1 MSEDDVNQTIARLR
15 VVPAVVIDDVN
26 DAEPMAEAMV
36 RGGLPVVEV
45 TLRTPHAL
53 ESIRMLS
60 RWEGLLVGAGT
71 VTSLAQLDLALS
83 AGARFVVTPGLDTEI
98 VKACQGKNVE
108 IFPGAVTPTEIMQAM
123 NLGLPAVK
131 FFPSNIYGGL
141 PAIEALSGPFPTMK
155 FMPTG
160 GVSLGNLATFLS
172 HPNVLACGGTW
183 MAKREWIREGKFD
196 LIEQA
201 CRETMQLVAAS
212 GHS

>member
-1 MSEDDVNQTIARLR
+1 MSEDVTQTIAQLR

-26 DAEPMAEAMV
+26 AAEPMAEAMV

-60 RWEGLLVGAGT
+60 RMEGLLVGAGT
-71 VTSLAQLDLALS
+71 VTSLTQLEQALS
-83 AGARFVVTPGLDTEI
+83 AGARFVVTPGLDPEI
-98 VKACQGKNVE
+98 VKVCQGKDVV

-123 NLGLPAVK
+123 SLGLPAVK

-160 GVSLGNLATFLS
+160 GVTLSNLSTFLA

-183 MAKREWIREGKFD
+183 MARREWIRDGTFD

-201 CRETMQLVAAS
+201 CRETTQLVSTAR
-212 GHS
+212 HS